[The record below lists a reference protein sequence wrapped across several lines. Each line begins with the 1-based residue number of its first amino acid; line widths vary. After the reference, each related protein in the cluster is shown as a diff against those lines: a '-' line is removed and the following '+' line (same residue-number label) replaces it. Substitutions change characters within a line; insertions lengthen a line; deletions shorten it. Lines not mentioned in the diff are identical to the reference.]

1 VWRAGGDIL
10 LMTTVNLKDWT
21 TPTPIFTEEEDG
33 TIPKVIS
40 NPPVEVGGHW
50 VLPYWRQNP
59 RGVSVCQVCDLLNQ
73 LPERERECPMPCPK
87 KRTQPGRSRALWV
100 RATSNVQLSAKDP
113 LQVLGKGDITKGA
126 LNSAF
131 L

>member
-1 VWRAGGDIL
+1 MWRAGGDIL

-73 LPERERECPMPCPK
+73 LPERERESVLCRVPK
-87 KRTQPGRSRALWV
+87 SGRSQDAAGLCGFAQQ
-100 RATSNVQLSAKDP
+100 ATCNYRRKILSKSWEKVTSP
-113 LQVLGKGDITKGA
+113 KEL
-126 LNSAF
+126 
-131 L
+131 